1 MKPKVY
7 IATQVPKEVEEYIG
21 KHCDYRKW
29 DSEEIISY
37 EKLRY
42 EIKDSE
48 GLILIL
54 RNLDR
59 ELLEM
64 APNLKAVSNVSVGYN
79 NFDIAAMRERN
90 IMGTNTPFVLDE
102 TVADLVFGLI
112 ISAARRIPELDNYV
126 RMGQWTGESDKHFYG
141 TDVHH
146 TTLGIIGMGR
156 IGEQIAR
163 RGKLGFNMDVQYYN
177 RNRKIKTEK
186 TLGVRFAEM
195 EELLKSSDF
204 VVLMTPLN
212 PDTEKLM
219 GKNEFSLMKKTA
231 FFINTSRGGTVD
243 EDALIDALKCQSIAG
258 AGLDVYTEEPV
269 ALNNPLLKMKNVV
282 LLPHIGT
289 ATYRTSF
296 DMAMLA
302 ARNLVMALYGE
313 RPPNLVKELED
324 CFKSK

>member
-7 IATQVPKEVEEYIG
+7 IAAEVPKEVEEYIG
-21 KHCDYRKW
+21 KHCEYRKW
-29 DSEEIISY
+29 DSEEIIPY
-37 EKLRY
+37 ERLRD

-48 GLILIL
+48 GLILFL
-54 RNLDR
+54 RNVDSK
-59 ELLEM
+59 LLEM
-64 APNLKAVSNVSVGYN
+64 APNLKVVSNVSVGYN

-90 IMGTNTPFVLDE
+90 IMGTNTPFVLNE

-112 ISAARRIPELDNYV
+112 ISAARRIPELDHYV
-126 RMGQWTGESDKHFYG
+126 RRGLWTGEGDKQFYG
-141 TDVHH
+141 ADVHH

-156 IGEQIAR
+156 IGEEIAR

-177 RNRKIKTEK
+177 RNRKIETEK
-186 TLGVRFAEM
+186 NLGVRFAEM

-212 PDTEKLM
+212 PHTEKLM
-219 GKNEFSLMKKTA
+219 GRNEFSLMKKTA
-231 FFINTSRGGTVD
+231 FFINASRGGTVD
-243 EDALIDALKCQSIAG
+243 ENALIDALKSQSIAG
-258 AGLDVYTEEPV
+258 AGLDVYAEEPV
-269 ALNNPLLKMKNVV
+269 APDNPLLKMNNVV

-302 ARNLVMALYGE
+302 AHNLVKALYGE
-313 RPPNLVKELED
+313 RPPNLVKELEV
-324 CFKSK
+324 CFKGK